1 MEKDGWM
8 VSDRWVDGERKC
20 KRKREK
26 VFIPLGVG
34 ARKKVWSQL
43 RVSAVRERNNIGRGL

>member
-1 MEKDGWM
+1 MM
-8 VSDRWVDGERKC
+8 VDRWVGGEREC

-34 ARKKVWSQL
+34 ARKKAWSQL
-43 RVSAVRERNNIGRGL
+43 RVNAVREKNSIGRGL